1 MRLPILLRI
10 SNSLLQYLLCF
21 FYKLPMQVNRIVRY
35 PSLGII
41 FPENIIGS
49 LLVVLI
55 HLRRMLFPLFR
66 KLMRR
71 SAISALVCLV
81 RLPSISVLV
90 LVSETGG
97 ARPCRNMPI
106 ASQLLVAR
114 DLASGRILLLPRCSE
129 ND

>member
-1 MRLPILLRI
+1 MQMRLPILLRI
-10 SNSLLQYLLCF
+10 SNPLLQYLLRLLH
-21 FYKLPMQVNRIVRY
+21 KLSMQINRIIRN

-55 HLRRMLFPLFR
+55 HLRGMLFPLFR

-81 RLPSISVLV
+81 RLSSISVLA
-90 LVSETGG
+90 LVSE
-97 ARPCRNMPI
+97 I
-106 ASQLLVAR
+106 
-114 DLASGRILLLPRCSE
+114 
-129 ND
+129 